1 VSRFTC
7 QPGPGGLPVR
17 RTRRAR
23 LLSAV
28 VAVAALVSTACGGGP
43 DEDGASGVEGGQ
55 IVWAFDRPSDSEDF
69 LSIQPNYKCTTACVS
84 LFQTIFD
91 PLLALDPRTREL
103 VGVLAERWESNA
115 DATEFTFHLRKD
127 AIFHD
132 GTPVTA
138 EDVAYSYDRTC
149 DKKYAPAN
157 AYACSLLGNY
167 AGAEVVDEKTVI
179 LKMAQPDPDFL
190 LRATPRGAYTGIVPK
205 HAVESMG
212 HEAFG
217 QHPIGSG
224 PFKFVEWVRG
234 DHITVERNP
243 EYKWG
248 PSFTKTA
255 GRPPYVDRIV
265 FKYIGD
271 SQTRLAALRSG
282 EIDGM
287 DGVPAADQ
295 MALEADPQYTVTKV
309 KYQGGTGW
317 IYVNTASGVTADVE
331 VRRAISMAIDR
342 EAINKTV
349 YFGVAT
355 PVEIVITEE
364 IQYARPDLK
373 VPGYDPE
380 KAKATLAA
388 AGWAPGPD
396 GILQKNGQRL
406 EFDGVVYN
414 ENAKIFEILESQLR
428 AIGIEMRVK
437 PATPTEALKLRD
449 NQQFGLWMSSVGF
462 GSADIGV
469 LYSTLHS
476 SQRPPNGYN
485 PSFFNNPQFDAAI
498 ERGRRSVDDAE
509 RAAAF
514 AEAQQILVD
523 QLPHIPVVR
532 ADKNF
537 VTRAGVTGIL
547 GDFAGPY
554 RLFYDAQLTEAAD

>member
-1 VSRFTC
+1 M
-7 QPGPGGLPVR
+7 R
-17 RTRRAR
+17 RNRRAR
-23 LLSAV
+23 LLGAV
-28 VAVAALVSTACGGGP
+28 AAVAALTLSACGGGSGAG
-43 DEDGASGVEGGQ
+43 DGAEGVEGGQ
-55 IVWAFDRPSDSEDF
+55 ITWAFDKPSDSEDF
-69 LSIQPNYKCTTACVS
+69 LSIQPNYKCTSACVS

-91 PLLALDPRTREL
+91 PLLALDPANRQL
-103 VGVLAERWESNA
+103 VGVLAEKWETNA
-115 DATEFTFHLRKD
+115 DATAFTFHLRKD
-127 AIFHD
+127 ATFHD
-132 GTPVTA
+132 GSPVTA

-149 DKKYAPAN
+149 DKQYLPGN
-157 AYACSLLGNY
+157 AYACSLLGGNY
-167 AGAEVVDEKTVI
+167 AGADVVDDKTVVI
-179 LKMAQPDPDFL
+179 RTTEPDPDFL
-190 LRATPRGAYTGIVPK
+190 MRATPRGAYTGIVPK
-205 HAVESMG
+205 HVVEQVG
-212 HEAFG
+212 HDKFG
-217 QHPIGSG
+217 ENPVGSG

-234 DHITVERNP
+234 DHVTVERNP
-243 EYKWG
+243 DYKWG

-255 GRPPYVDRIV
+255 GGPPHVDRMV
-265 FKYIGD
+265 FRYIGD
-271 SQTRLAALRSG
+271 AQTRLAALRSG

-295 MALEADPQYTVTKV
+295 VSLESDPQFTVTKV

-317 IYVNTASGVTADVE
+317 LYVNTASGITADVQ

-342 EAINKTV
+342 EAVNKTV

-355 PVEIVITEE
+355 PTENVITEE
-364 IQYARPDLK
+364 IEFSRPDIK

-388 AGWAPGPD
+388 AGWTPGPD
-396 GILQKNGQRL
+396 GIMQKDGQRL

-414 ENAKIFEILESQLR
+414 EQAKIFEILESQLR
-428 AIGIEMRVK
+428 AVGIVMHVK
-437 PATPTEALKLRD
+437 PVSPTEGLKIRD
-449 NQQFGLWMSSVGF
+449 KQEFGLWMSSVGF

-498 ERGRRSVDDAE
+498 VKGRSSVDQAT

-514 AEAQQILVD
+514 TEAQQILVD

-537 VTRAGVTGIL
+537 VTRAGVTGVI

-554 RLFYDAQLTEAAD
+554 RLFYDAQLTEASG